1 MSTLQT
7 LLCCFKKKKPSQQT
21 RGPEEDAPGDRV
33 QRVVQEVL
41 RDLESNP
48 DDEQQQKKIQ
58 QSLEAEPNAIFG
70 VFREEASRQPKPLS
84 KPALAGPKL
93 SEDEDWVNC
102 IGEQRCTPL
111 KKVKPQSLQDMVDI
125 VNEARRLK
133 QRVRAVGSGH
143 AFSDVARTDGAVLV
157 NPILL
162 NDVRPVDAKV
172 FREGAV
178 QEGGNTLLHV
188 QAGITVKNLKV
199 ELDNRG
205 LALIN
210 MGGYDGQT
218 ISGTLST
225 GTHGSGIAFGPLASF
240 ARAIILVSESG
251 TVYQIEASQC
261 ISDPAKFPA
270 LLDAVPITLIQSDA
284 WYRTVHTSMGCLGLI
299 HSYILE
305 VTPAYSIREQRS
317 TTTWADIKPALSPG
331 QWSPHP
337 PAIVSEAD
345 HFELILNPYT
355 RWFRNAC
362 VTVSRTR
369 LPGAHHAQV
378 GRRQDWLGNL
388 LQQVAVERAGDLV
401 ALLAK
406 FPFLSPLA
414 IDQALATVAGHD
426 GDGDGRPDV
435 YVDKS
440 FNVFT
445 LGPANDLAA
454 FAVELHCAA
463 HRCVPTLD
471 ALLDVFDQLADRQGW
486 YMAGPLGVRFVKASE
501 GYLAPQ
507 AGRLTCTIELAMLV
521 GLETGRELARRV
533 KERVCTRDEE
543 SVRVH
548 WGLDL
553 DFVSGE
559 DVRAWYPDFEKW
571 VEVYRGLNT
580 TGMFNNRFTD
590 RLGIS
595 M

>member
-1 MSTLQT
+1 MSAFQT
-7 LLCCFKKKKPSQQT
+7 LLCCFNKKKPAQQT
-21 RGPEEDAPGDRV
+21 AGPEEDVPSDHV
-33 QRVVQEVL
+33 ERVVQEVL
-41 RDLESNP
+41 RYLESNP

-58 QSLEAEPNAIFG
+58 QSLEAEPSAIFS
-70 VFREEASRQPKPLS
+70 VFKEEASRQREVPSAPALPGPKPS
-84 KPALAGPKL
+84 A
-93 SEDEDWVNC
+93 DEDWVNC

-172 FREGAV
+172 LRDGAV

-188 QAGITVKNLKV
+188 QAGITVRNLKV

-225 GTHGSGIAFGPLASF
+225 GTHGSGITFGPLASF

-251 TVYQIEASQC
+251 TVYQIEPSQG
-261 ISDPAKFPA
+261 ITDPSKFPA
-270 LLDAVPITLIQSDA
+270 LLDGVPITLVQSDA
-284 WYRTVHTSMGCLGLI
+284 WYRTAHTSMGCLGLI
-299 HSYILE
+299 HAYVLE

-317 TTTWADIKPALSPG
+317 STTWAAVKPALSPAEWAG
-331 QWSPHP
+331 R
-337 PAIVSEAD
+337 PAPIVSGSD

-362 VTVSRTR
+362 VTVARTR

-378 GRRQDWLGNL
+378 GQRQDWVSNL
-388 LQQVAVERAGDLV
+388 LQQVAVERTPDLV
-401 ALLAK
+401 AILRRL
-406 FPFLSPLA
+406 PFLSPLA
-414 IDQALATVAGHD
+414 IDQALTTVAGHD

-445 LGPANDLAA
+445 LGPANDISALAL
-454 FAVELHCAA
+454 ELHCPAE
-463 HRCVPTLD
+463 RCVPTVD
-471 ALLDVFDQLADRQGW
+471 ALLELFDQLADRKCW

-507 AGRLTCTIELAMLV
+507 AGRPTCTIELGMLV
-521 GLETGRELARRV
+521 GLETGRELARSV
-533 KERVCTRDEE
+533 KERLCTRDEE

-553 DFVSGE
+553 DFVTGE
-559 DVRAWYPDFEKW
+559 DVRAWYPDFERW
-571 VEVYRGLNT
+571 VEVYKELNT

-595 M
+595 V

>member
-1 MSTLQT
+1 MSAFQT
-7 LLCCFKKKKPSQQT
+7 LFCCFKKTKPAQKTTNS
-21 RGPEEDAPGDRV
+21 EDTPSDHV
-33 QRVVQEVL
+33 ERVVQEVL
-41 RDLESNP
+41 RCLESNP

-58 QSLEAEPNAIFG
+58 QSLEAEPNAIFS
-70 VFREEASRQPKPLS
+70 VFKEEANRQHNIPSKPVLPGPKPS
-84 KPALAGPKL
+84 V
-93 SEDEDWVNC
+93 DEDWVNC

-125 VNEARRLK
+125 INEARRLK

-172 FREGAV
+172 LRDDAI
-178 QEGGNTLLHV
+178 QERGNTLLHV
-188 QAGITVKNLKV
+188 QAGITVRNLKV

-225 GTHGSGIAFGPLASF
+225 GTHGSGITFGPLASF

-251 TVYQIEASQC
+251 TVYQIEPSQG
-261 ISDPAKFPA
+261 ITDPSKSPA
-270 LLDAVPITLIQSDA
+270 LLDGVPITLVQSDA
-284 WYRTVHTSMGCLGLI
+284 WYRTAHTSMGCLGLI
-299 HSYILE
+299 HSYVLE

-317 TTTWADIKPALSPG
+317 STTWAAVKPALSPA
-331 QWSPHP
+331 QWSARP
-337 PAIVSEAD
+337 PPIVSDPD

-369 LPGAHHAQV
+369 LPGAHHPQV
-378 GRRQDWLGNL
+378 GQRQDWLSNL
-388 LQQVAVERAGDLV
+388 LQQIAVERTPDLV
-401 ALLAK
+401 AVLRK

-414 IDQALATVAGHD
+414 IDQALTTVAGHD
-426 GDGDGRPDV
+426 GDGDGQPDV

-445 LGPANDLAA
+445 LGTANDISA
-454 FAVELHCAA
+454 FALELHCPAE
-463 HRCVPTLD
+463 RCVPTID
-471 ALLDVFDQLADRQGW
+471 ALLELFDQLADRECW

-507 AGRLTCTIELAMLV
+507 AGRLTCTIELGMLV

-533 KERVCTRDEE
+533 KERLCTRDEE
-543 SVRVH
+543 SARVH

-559 DVRAWYPDFEKW
+559 DVRAWYPDFERW
-571 VEVYRGLNT
+571 VEVYKELNT

-595 M
+595 V